1 MTAQEALARLSPATL
16 RAWSAAL
23 ALKREKGR
31 LPSPTA
37 LWNLARAEGACPWAL
52 GVLVRHALPRME
64 KRHTTLTRLDRTREE
79 VWVPSVEA
87 AHAIIATGRPVTA
100 KLMCTHVRELPT
112 GTPYTFHPFTLVD
125 SRGREVGA
133 RARASHP

>member
-1 MTAQEALARLSPATL
+1 M
-16 RAWSAAL
+16 
-23 ALKREKGR
+23 KNEKGR

-37 LWNLARAEGACPWAL
+37 LWDLARAEGACPWAL
-52 GVLVRHALPRME
+52 AVLVRFALPRME

-87 AHAIIATGRPVTA
+87 GLAIIATGRPVTA
-100 KLMCTHVRELPT
+100 TLMCAHASELPT
-112 GTPYTFHPFTLVD
+112 GTPYVFHRFVFVT
-125 SRGREVGA
+125 SEGREVGT